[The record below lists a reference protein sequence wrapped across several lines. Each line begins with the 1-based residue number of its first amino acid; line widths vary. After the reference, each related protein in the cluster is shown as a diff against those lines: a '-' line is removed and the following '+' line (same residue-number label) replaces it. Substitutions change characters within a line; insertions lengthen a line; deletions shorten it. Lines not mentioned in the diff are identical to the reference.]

1 VTAVRGEVHIVDGPK
16 LHGLHLALLSLGLL
30 LKEAHRRLSVW
41 SIMEGAPS
49 ITHHRALLSPIAGD
63 LVIVDLGSCFKNC
76 SGSPPSALRRQAS
89 AALIYLH
96 ARAHQQHKQ
105 TNKTFLFHV
114 EAWI

>member
-49 ITHHRALLSPIAGD
+49 ITHHRALLSPITRSSI
-63 LVIVDLGSCFKNC
+63 LVLVSKTAQVLR
-76 SGSPPSALRRQAS
+76 PPLPCADRR
-89 AALIYLH
+89 
-96 ARAHQQHKQ
+96 
-105 TNKTFLFHV
+105 V
-114 EAWI
+114 PP